1 MKITVLTSSPRRNG
15 TTSLLA
21 DEFIR
26 GAGDA
31 GHDVFRFDAAF
42 EDVSPCIACDKCRRG
57 KRRCVY
63 RDAMDKL
70 NPELSDS
77 DAIVFVTPLYY
88 YGMSAQLK
96 TVIDRFYATNDT
108 LRGGEKQAVL
118 LAACE
123 DDAPDAMDALVAHF
137 KAMTSYLRWKNAGMV
152 LAFSCGVRADIERTD
167 YPKQAYELG
176 MSLKGER

>member
-15 TTSLLA
+15 TTAILA
-21 DEFIR
+21 EEFIR
-26 GAGDA
+26 GAREA
-31 GHDVFRFDAAF
+31 GHDVFRFDSAF
-42 EDVSPCIACDKCRRG
+42 EDVAPCIACDKCRRG
-57 KRRCVY
+57 TRRCVY

-70 NPELSDS
+70 DPELIAA

-96 TVIDRFYATNDT
+96 TVIDRFYATNDQI
-108 LRGGEKQAVL
+108 RGKAKKAIL

-123 DDAPDAMDALVAHF
+123 DDAPTAMDALVSHF
-137 KAMTSYLRWKNAGMV
+137 EALTGYLRWENAGGV

-167 YPKQAYELG
+167 YPKQAYDCGLN
-176 MSLKGER
+176 LKA